1 MYKYNINNS
10 KISNIYYLTF
20 KDKRK
25 YTKLWR
31 FQVKTCKFD
40 FLDFQKKLLCSE
52 QIIWK
57 FNINQ
62 IERIKIMR
70 KFTPN

>member
-40 FLDFQKKLLCSE
+40 FLDLQKKK
-52 QIIWK
+52 IIMFWTNNSILTRLK
-57 FNINQ
+57 
-62 IERIKIMR
+62 E
-70 KFTPN
+70 